1 MLHLIT
7 KVRFILPT
15 ISNGCL
21 FWSESHTSMS
31 WNSELNVFKNIWS
44 VEEISNK
51 VPNGYLGQTWTRPLN
66 FVNNHYLQYY
76 KELIL
81 LP

>member
-51 VPNGYLGQTWTRPLN
+51 VPNGLFGTNLN
-66 FVNNHYLQYY
+66 KTLEFC
-76 KELIL
+76 
-81 LP
+81 